1 MDYEIVAT
9 LGPSS
14 DAEEMWSAMLLSGVT
29 AFRLNTS
36 HLTLEQLDS
45 WLARLSQFQA
55 RLDQSP
61 PIVLDLQ
68 GSKWR
73 LGQFAPFDLVP
84 GQFVQIRRAASSAE
98 SGVLPAPHPDL
109 FLAAPLS
116 SGELVLDDAR
126 VRLVVERVGEEVLR
140 ARVIQ
145 GGRISPHKGITFTAS
160 EYRKE
165 ALNEKDQA
173 ILEKTRGL
181 DSVRY
186 ALSYVRDAAEMGR
199 YREQFG
205 PAAWLIAKLERGPA
219 IEDAAKIAARASE
232 IWLCRGDLGAELG
245 MQTMAEAVNR
255 FSIELGSFRIPVLL
269 AGQVLEHMTQ
279 HPAPTRSE
287 ICYLYDA
294 LARGYTGIVLSDET
308 AVGLNPLESCRAA
321 ALFKARD
328 RESQSG

>member
-1 MDYEIVAT
+1 MEYEIVAT

-14 DAEEMWSAMLLSGVT
+14 DAEEMWSTMLSSGVT

-36 HLTLEQLDS
+36 HLTLEQLDG
-45 WLARLSQFQA
+45 WLIRLSQFRA
-55 RLDQSP
+55 RLDQAS

-84 GQFVQIRRAASSAE
+84 GQLVQIRCAASSSE
-98 SGVLPAPHPDL
+98 SGVLPAPHQDL
-109 FLAAPLS
+109 FRAAPLS
-116 SGELVLDDAR
+116 SGEIMLDDAR
-126 VRLVVERVGEEVLR
+126 VKLAVEWAGEDVLR

-145 GGRISPHKGITFTAS
+145 GGRLSPHKGITFAAS
-160 EYRKE
+160 NYRKE

-186 ALSYVRDAAEMGR
+186 ALSYVRDSSEMGR
-199 YREQFG
+199 YRDLFG

-219 IEDAAKIAARASE
+219 IEDAAKIAALASE
-232 IWLCRGDLGAELG
+232 VWLCRGDLGAELG
-245 MQTMAEAVNR
+245 MQAMAEAVHR
-255 FSIELGSFRIPVLL
+255 FSNELGSFRIPVLL
-269 AGQVLEHMTQ
+269 AGQVLEHMTR

-294 LARGYTGIVLSDET
+294 LAQGYTGIVLSDET
-308 AVGLNPLESCRAA
+308 AVGLHPLKSCRAA